1 MQFKQIYSLEEQQVI
16 ADDVM
21 SACNRKPL
29 AKYNIKQRSVA
40 RNLNALGKETSGR
53 AGMRYGV
60 YPFIYTEP
68 YVEEGHVAATFAL
81 DTRQH
86 LMTSQEFATKL
97 FNELKSI
104 TKMIYTLGKN
114 QTKEEIRH
122 IDSIML
128 KDNIVCYKNVN
139 KSKFCIGIKLSNN
152 FCYSKF
158 NMKRGRKDLYFE
170 ED

>member
-1 MQFKQIYSLEEQQVI
+1 MQFKKIYSLEEQQTV

-21 SACNRKPL
+21 SACNRKAL

-68 YVEEGHVAATFAL
+68 CVEEERVAAMFAL

-86 LMTSQEFATKL
+86 LMTTREFAT
-97 FNELKSI
+97 NEKR
-104 TKMIYTLGKN
+104 T
-114 QTKEEIRH
+114 EEFI
-122 IDSIML
+122 
-128 KDNIVCYKNVN
+128 
-139 KSKFCIGIKLSNN
+139 F
-152 FCYSKF
+152 
-158 NMKRGRKDLYFE
+158 
-170 ED
+170 